1 MQVWVVDSPGS
12 RAVEFGCLA
21 LLNGRKTTII
31 VHEDHSAKVA
41 FETLSAA
48 HKFALAAQGI
58 IILVLSKP
66 NQQLNI
72 IIVEAGQSPPE
83 LEFLMKPFTL
93 FPSRARIPIQGPNC
107 FR

>member
-1 MQVWVVDSPGS
+1 MVDSPGS

-83 LEFLMKPFTL
+83 LEFLKPFTL

>member
-12 RAVEFGCLA
+12 RAVKFGCLA

-31 VHEDHSAKVA
+31 VHEDHSATVA

-58 IILVLSKP
+58 IILVRCSL
-66 NQQLNI
+66 I
-72 IIVEAGQSPPE
+72 
-83 LEFLMKPFTL
+83 T
-93 FPSRARIPIQGPNC
+93 
-107 FR
+107 